1 MKVTAYTKVPTEL
14 EIDIPSVAKQL
25 ISSHIE
31 TIIGN
36 LIYEF
41 VDNPAKYIGG
51 DIDDEAKTSISELLR
66 EEISKLIA
74 C

>member
-14 EIDIPSVAKQL
+14 EVDIESVAREL
-25 ISSHIE
+25 VNSHTE
-31 TIIGN
+31 TIVGN

-41 VDNPAKYIGG
+41 VDNPIKYIGG
-51 DIDDEAKTSISELLR
+51 DIDDLTKTSISELLR